1 MSHSNRKRSTRS
13 GRVPA
18 ATVSRLT
25 LYLREL
31 EDLLARGEESISSG
45 KLAER
50 LAGTSASVRSDFQF
64 IGVSGVSGRGYN
76 IRHLIE
82 QIRDSL
88 GLSLTQRTIVVGMG
102 NLGRALISYPGFQS
116 RGFEI
121 VGAFDTDPKKIGVRI
136 GRLVVQDLAEL
147 EQVVQQQQVRL
158 AMLAV
163 PADVAMDVARRLWG
177 AGVNGI
183 LNFAPTSLGEGEYV
197 NVDVA
202 AQLQQLSFRTRART
216 TAQAAA
222 DPAKAGTKK
231 RNRARRKS

>member
-1 MSHSNRKRSTRS
+1 MNPAPRQRNTRS
-13 GRVPA
+13 GPVPA

-31 EDLLARGEESISSG
+31 GDLAERGEETISSSR
-45 KLAER
+45 LAER
-50 LAGTSASVRSDFQF
+50 LGVTSASVRSDFQF

-76 IRHLIE
+76 VRSLIE
-82 QIRDSL
+82 QIKDSL
-88 GLSLTQRTIVVGMG
+88 GLSLVQRTIVVGMG

-121 VGAFDTDPKKIGVRI
+121 VAAFDTDPKKIGVRV
-136 GRLVVQDLAEL
+136 GRLAVQGLDELEPVVQS
-147 EQVVQQQQVRL
+147 QNVSL

-163 PADVAMDVARRLWG
+163 PADVALDVAKRLWA
-177 AGVNGI
+177 AGVSGI

-202 AQLQQLSFRTRART
+202 AELQQLSFRTRSRTSART
-216 TAQAAA
+216 AGQAAE
-222 DPAKAGTKK
+222 
-231 RNRARRKS
+231 RRTS

>member
-1 MSHSNRKRSTRS
+1 MNPASRQRNTRS
-13 GRVPA
+13 GPVPA

-31 EDLLARGEESISSG
+31 GDLAELGEETISSSR
-45 KLAER
+45 LAER
-50 LAGTSASVRSDFQF
+50 LGVTSASVRSDFQF

-76 IRHLIE
+76 VRDLVE
-82 QIRDSL
+82 QIKDSL
-88 GLSLTQRTIVVGMG
+88 GLSLIQRTIVVGMG

-121 VGAFDTDPKKIGVRI
+121 VAAFDTDPKKIGACV
-136 GRLVVQDLAEL
+136 GCLVVQDLAEL
-147 EQVVQQQQVRL
+147 ESVVQSQNVSL

-163 PADVAMDVARRLWG
+163 PAHVALEVAKRIWA
-177 AGVNGI
+177 AGVSGI

-202 AQLQQLSFRTRART
+202 AELQQLSFRTRSQSAAR
-216 TAQAAA
+216 AAGQAA
-222 DPAKAGTKK
+222 G
-231 RNRARRKS
+231 RSRS

>member
-1 MSHSNRKRSTRS
+1 MNSTPRQRNSRS
-13 GRVPA
+13 GPVPA

-31 EDLLARGEESISSG
+31 GDLADKGEETISSSR
-45 KLAER
+45 LAER
-50 LAGTSASVRSDFQF
+50 LGVTSASVRSDFQF

-76 IRHLIE
+76 VRNLVE
-82 QIRDSL
+82 QIKDSL
-88 GLSLTQRTIVVGMG
+88 GLSLVQRTVVVGMG

-121 VGAFDTDPKKIGVRI
+121 VAAFDTDPKKIGARV
-136 GRLVVQDLAEL
+136 GRLVVQSLAEL
-147 EQVVQQQQVRL
+147 ESVVQDQHVSL

-163 PADVAMDVARRLWG
+163 PADVALDVAKRLWA
-177 AGVNGI
+177 AGVSGI

-202 AQLQQLSFRTRART
+202 AELQQLSFRTRSKSTART
-216 TAQAAA
+216 TEQASGRGPS
-222 DPAKAGTKK
+222 PAPP
-231 RNRARRKS
+231 RN